1 MRVRVP
7 TIMKAGFIGLGGM
20 GKPVARCILRAGY
33 DLTVTDLR
41 EEPVQELAAE
51 GANTAESV
59 EAAADGADIV
69 LASLNTNRA
78 SAEVGARVLSTA
90 KAGAVYVDLSTITP
104 SVIQRI
110 AEEGENKGIHVV
122 DAPVSGSIQQREEGK
137 LAVMAGGTAEAFLK
151 ARPVLQTFGG
161 AIHHVGPSGAGATI
175 KLINNLT
182 MATNAIAAMEA
193 LVLGIKAGLDPEVVR
208 DVIGASSG
216 NSGVFRMLSERVFSE
231 TSVPE
236 ESGPRQGMR
245 LVVKDTQLA
254 VDFAR
259 EMSVPLF
266 GGGATAQAF
275 VAAQARGLS
284 DREWWALIEVYEEL
298 AGIRVRPPNL

>member
-1 MRVRVP
+1 MRV
-7 TIMKAGFIGLGGM
+7 GFVGLGGM

-33 DLTVTDLR
+33 DLSVTDLR
-41 EEPVQELAAE
+41 EEPVRDLAGE
-51 GANTAESV
+51 GARAAGSV
-59 EAAADGADIV
+59 EAVAEGADIV
-69 LASLNTNRA
+69 LASLNTNTA
-78 SAEVGARVLSTA
+78 SAEVGAQALAAVGP
-90 KAGAVYVDLSTITP
+90 GAVYVDLSTITP

-110 AEEGENKGIHVV
+110 AEEGGRKGIHVL
-122 DAPVSGSIQQREEGK
+122 DAPVSGSIAQREEGT
-137 LAVMAGGTAEAFLK
+137 LAVMAGGTQEAFAK
-151 ARPVLQTFGG
+151 ALPVLETFGD

-193 LVLGIKAGLDPEVVR
+193 LVLGIKAGLDPDVVR
-208 DVIGASSG
+208 DVIGTSSG
-216 NSGVFRMLSERVFSE
+216 NSSVFRMLSERVFSE

-298 AGIRVRPPNL
+298 AGVRVRPPNL

>member
-1 MRVRVP
+1 
-7 TIMKAGFIGLGGM
+7 
-20 GKPVARCILRAGY
+20 
-33 DLTVTDLR
+33 
-41 EEPVQELAAE
+41 
-51 GANTAESV
+51 
-59 EAAADGADIV
+59 
-69 LASLNTNRA
+69 
-78 SAEVGARVLSTA
+78 
-90 KAGAVYVDLSTITP
+90 
-104 SVIQRI
+104 
-110 AEEGENKGIHVV
+110 
-122 DAPVSGSIQQREEGK
+122 
-137 LAVMAGGTAEAFLK
+137 
-151 ARPVLQTFGG
+151 
-161 AIHHVGPSGAGATI
+161 
-175 KLINNLT
+175 

>member
-51 GANTAESV
+51 GANTAGSV
-59 EAAADGADIV
+59 KAAADGADIV

-78 SAEVGARVLSTA
+78 SAEVGAQVLSTA

-110 AEEGENKGIHVV
+110 AEEGEDKGIHVV

-137 LAVMAGGTAEAFLK
+137 LAVMAGGTVEAFMK
-151 ARPVLQTFGG
+151 ARPVLQTFGE

-193 LVLGIKAGLDPEVVR
+193 LVLGMKGGSRPRSRAGR
-208 DVIGASSG
+208 D
-216 NSGVFRMLSERVFSE
+216 R
-231 TSVPE
+231 
-236 ESGPRQGMR
+236 RQQR
-245 LVVKDTQLA
+245 Q
-254 VDFAR
+254 
-259 EMSVPLF
+259 
-266 GGGATAQAF
+266 Q
-275 VAAQARGLS
+275 RGFP
-284 DREWWALIEVYEEL
+284 DAE
-298 AGIRVRPPNL
+298 